1 MVESKNA
8 VELCGFLAKDPEIL
22 KHHRGTLARLSLVTE
37 EYHKNTKGEQVKCAQ
52 WHQLSAWGEE
62 ADMALR
68 KLKKGMA
75 LFVKGR
81 LVHNSF
87 RDREGVRR
95 QISEVSIQD
104 LEILG

>member
-1 MVESKNA
+1 MIESKNA
-8 VELCGFLAKDPEIL
+8 VELCGFLSKDPEIL
-22 KHHRGTLARLSLVTE
+22 SHHRGKLARLSLVTE
-37 EYHKNTKGEQVKCAQ
+37 EYHKNAKGEQVKSAQ
-52 WHQLSAWGEE
+52 WHQLSAWGKE
-62 ADMALR
+62 ADLALR
-68 KLKKGMA
+68 ELKKGMA

-87 RDREGVRR
+87 RDKDGVRR